1 MALSAS
7 LCISIYI
14 YICVFYAVLKAKQEK
29 KTHFILEKKEW
40 KLNVLKEQEMNARI
54 TKHKF

>member
-14 YICVFYAVLKAKQEK
+14 YICVFYAVLKAKQVK
-29 KTHFILEKKEW
+29 KTHFILEKKE
-40 KLNVLKEQEMNARI
+40 
-54 TKHKF
+54 